1 MSTIITICH
10 LKGGTGKTT
19 TTILLA
25 TALTRLGYSV
35 TVYDADPQGSASE
48 WEAQAAENGNPLHFS
63 VTVANPTT
71 LTRIHTNTDYV
82 LIDCPPGGT
91 AAINTA
97 IKVADEIIIPTS
109 PSEIE
114 VDRMWDTLALAGDKT
129 VRVLITSARLGTNA
143 LNNMR
148 SALKSEHV
156 PTFRTVI
163 PLRQKIKAMWGT
175 NPSGYLHGYDSLA
188 DAIAGPMRLKE
199 SA

>member
-48 WEAQAAENGNPLHFS
+48 WEAQASEKGQPLPFS
-63 VTVANPTT
+63 VTVTNPST
-71 LTRIHTNTDYV
+71 LTRIHAHTDYV

-97 IKVADEIIIPTS
+97 INVADEIIIPTS

-114 VDRMWDTLALAGDKT
+114 VDRMWDTLALAGEKK

-143 LNNMR
+143 LNDMR
-148 SALKSEHV
+148 SALQSEHI
-156 PTFRTVI
+156 PTFRTII

-175 NPSGYLHGYDSLA
+175 NPSESLHGYDSLA
-188 DAIAGPMRLKE
+188 TIIAEPTTLKE
-199 SA
+199 IA